1 MEQIVVILTVLALT
15 LLFNVI
21 TLRLTPSEQLEP
33 LLDTQVERFVH
44 RNEPERRAGRQLNL
58 RCRLCGSAFHLL
70 SECPLR
76 TRVLSVQTVHTPT
89 EILTRSANGIAER
102 HIALVRRQYE

>member
-1 MEQIVVILTVLALT
+1 MEQIVVILTVLTLT
-15 LLFNVI
+15 FLFNVI

-58 RCRLCGSAFHLL
+58 RCRLCGSAFHLAQD
-70 SECPLR
+70 CPHLA
-76 TRVLSVQTVHTPT
+76 PY
-89 EILTRSANGIAER
+89 
-102 HIALVRRQYE
+102 VRRRQHE

>member
-15 LLFNVI
+15 FLFNVI

-33 LLDTQVERFVH
+33 LLDTQVERFVP

-58 RCRLCGSAFHLL
+58 RCRLCGSIFHLL
-70 SECPLR
+70 SECPLN
-76 TRVLSVQTVHTPT
+76 RV
-89 EILTRSANGIAER
+89 IR
-102 HIALVRRQYE
+102 RRQHE